1 MQDILSTLPSSPQA
15 DPLQQPSLAR
25 PLGLACIPSPG
36 RYQLVIFSSSILSLF
51 LPGKLVGRP
60 LFQQKFVQGP
70 VYYSLSSGY
79 QAWERPVKSNTNGLN
94 TQMYFNHHKMP
105 MFLYYKTQ
113 MYLNH
118 LKIFGESVSLW
129 TIPFPLPSCISYQQ
143 SLMEGLQISECFDYK
158 LSFRFELMS
167 LLMLPAFRDAGT
179 M

>member
-94 TQMYFNHHKMP
+94 TQMY
-105 MFLYYKTQ
+105 
-113 MYLNH
+113 LNH